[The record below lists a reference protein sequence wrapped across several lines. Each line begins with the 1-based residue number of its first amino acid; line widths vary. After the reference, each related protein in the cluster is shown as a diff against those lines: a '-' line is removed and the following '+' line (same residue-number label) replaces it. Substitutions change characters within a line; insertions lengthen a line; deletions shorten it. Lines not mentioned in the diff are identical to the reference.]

1 MATYKQYAIKNIK
14 GNPVAYHCRIDL
26 PNGDKRMWWEDPD
39 GTKGLKGSKRTTSLP
54 FYGTHL
60 LPKWAGKTLVLVE
73 GEKATDALL
82 SRRIAALGTVCGA
95 HTIPTNDI
103 LAMLYYRNI
112 IFFPD
117 NDKQGYNHFVKIA
130 NKLKGKIFPR
140 IFQWKGEKG
149 ADAAD
154 WLKVTKPKDVFKVL
168 RRAPLCNPPK
178 IKDKRPSQHTV
189 VPIGNINVRMDDVVS
204 KVVDLHPKGN
214 GVSVAP
220 CPFHNETNPSF
231 TIFLETNKAY
241 CFGCGIFISNPVDF
255 VMQYYNLPYKNAIER
270 LQNGT

>member
-82 SRRIAALGTVCGA
+82 SRRIASLGTVCGA
-95 HTIPTNDI
+95 HTIPTDDV
-103 LAMLYYRNI
+103 LAMLYYRDI

-140 IFQWKGEKG
+140 MYQWKGEKEQTLLIG
-149 ADAAD
+149 SKSLNRKPF
-154 WLKVTKPKDVFKVL
+154 LKL
-168 RRAPLCNPPK
+168 LGEPP
-178 IKDKRPSQHTV
+178 
-189 VPIGNINVRMDDVVS
+189 
-204 KVVDLHPKGN
+204 
-214 GVSVAP
+214 
-220 CPFHNETNPSF
+220 
-231 TIFLETNKAY
+231 Y
-241 CFGCGIFISNPVDF
+241 
-255 VMQYYNLPYKNAIER
+255 
-270 LQNGT
+270 GTHLK